1 MSKSYGHS
9 SYMACGYAG
18 KTVSWCPSDDEH
30 RFEQNMTDPKQ
41 RKRLENNGWSRDSIT
56 YTFNKDGFRSEE
68 FTYEPS
74 DSVLFLGCSLTV
86 GIGMR
91 LEDTW
96 AYKVATTL
104 GLRRYNLGVGA
115 SSADTCFRLAYHW
128 IPRLRPKYVVMLTPD
143 ASRKEVVLGD
153 AEIANCM
160 PNMAHC
166 PAELSEF
173 FYNNWLL
180 HPANADMNRL
190 KNVMGV
196 QTICNGIGVPL
207 VEMPVEKC
215 YGGRDS
221 KESWIRDL
229 IQPDRVKANI
239 GRDLMHPGSSW
250 HDGVADRVLVEI
262 DKNLQNI
269 NLGA

>member
-1 MSKSYGHS
+1 
-9 SYMACGYAG
+9 MA
-18 KTVSWCPSDDEH
+18 
-30 RFEQNMTDPKQ
+30 DPKQ

-104 GLRRYNLGVGA
+104 GLRRYNLGVGGGG
-115 SSADTCFRLAYHW
+115 SDMCFRLAYHW
-128 IPRLRPKYVVMLTPD
+128 IPRLRPKYVVMLTP
-143 ASRKEVVLGD
+143 S
-153 AEIANCM
+153 AERMEIVMDTENLLYL
-160 PNMAHC
+160 
-166 PAELSEF
+166 PAVHDNKNS
-173 FYNNWLL
+173 FYYNWLS
-180 HPANADMNRL
+180 HPANAEMNRL
-190 KNVMGV
+190 KSVMGV

-229 IQPDRVKANI
+229 FQPDRVKANI

-262 DKNLQNI
+262 DKI
-269 NLGA
+269 CKISI